1 MQFRPRLTGASGS
14 PWVATPRP
22 SLTPTR
28 TPQPVPQY
36 RQTPLS
42 QRTPSSLPFC
52 CASARP
58 GTAIPAVAA
67 AAATALL
74 LMKSRRVSFTC
85 SISSLLVWIG
95 FVLVIDQRCREHSRQ
110 VAHRLKGVDR
120 GAFRGGFDGDD
131 HVPILGY
138 GMNLDASERLQIP
151 SHALCIRR
159 QHAEDNA
166 GDVDPPGSFHVHLT
180 PSQFKFRWAI
190 YAPPEG

>member
-85 SISSLLVWIG
+85 SISGLLVWIG
-95 FVLVIDQRCREHSRQ
+95 FVLVIHQRGREHARQ
-110 VAHRLKGVDR
+110 LAYFLKDFDC
-120 GAFRGGFDGDD
+120 GAFRVRFDGND
-131 HVPILGY
+131 HPPIFGHD
-138 GMNLDASERLQIP
+138 MQLDPGQKPQLRGNF
-151 SHALCIRR
+151 LCILW
-159 QHAEDNA
+159 QYAEDEA
-166 GDVDPPGSFHVHLT
+166 GDIDPRRDFHVHTT
-180 PSQFKFRWAI
+180 PSQFDVSQRNLRQ
-190 YAPPEG
+190 